1 MTSSKPAALTAALT
15 AGIALIAGG
24 QAVAQNFPQKPVR
37 TVIGYTPGGTTDVV
51 ARIIGQKLTEL
62 WGQSVIVDSRPGAA
76 GNIGAENIAKS
87 PADGYSMLLG
97 QNALAVSPAM
107 YTKMAYDVQRDLA
120 TVTSASITPHVILL
134 HPSLPARNVK
144 ELIALGK
151 KRPNELLMA
160 STGHGNSD
168 HMVAEL
174 FNTMAGLKM
183 VHIPYKGGALAL
195 KDLVGGQVVVY
206 FAGLA
211 SSVQMI
217 KAGRV
222 NAIAVTSKTRAKA
235 VPEVPT
241 VAESGLPTYEAVLWQ
256 GYFVPAGTPRDIIN
270 KLSTDINRVL
280 AMPDTIERLAGAGTD
295 PFPGSPDQFAAFLK
309 VEIDKWVK
317 VVKSIGL
324 KMDN

>member
-144 ELIALGK
+144 ELIALAK
-151 KRPNELLMA
+151 KKPNELLMA

-241 VAESGLPTYEAVLWQ
+241 VAESGLPAYEAVLWQ
-256 GYFVPAGTPRDIIN
+256 GYFVPAGTPREIIN

-309 VEIDKWVK
+309 VEIDKWGK

>member
-241 VAESGLPTYEAVLWQ
+241 VAESGLPAYEAVLWQ

-295 PFPGSPDQFAAFLK
+295 PFPGSPEQFAAFLK
-309 VEIDKWVK
+309 VEIDKWGK

>member
-15 AGIALIAGG
+15 AGIVLIAGG

-241 VAESGLPTYEAVLWQ
+241 VAESGLPAYEAVLWQ

-280 AMPDTIERLAGAGTD
+280 AMPDTIERLAAAGTD
-295 PFPGSPDQFAAFLK
+295 PVPGSPDQFAAFLK
-309 VEIDKWVK
+309 VEIDKWGK

>member
-309 VEIDKWVK
+309 VEIDKWGK

>member
-1 MTSSKPAALTAALT
+1 MHKQKHSLLTAALIG
-15 AGIALIAGG
+15 AVALPA
-24 QAVAQNFPQKPVR
+24 AAQNFPQKPVR

-76 GNIGAENIAKS
+76 GNIGAENVAKS

-120 TVTSASITPHVILL
+120 TVTTASITPHVILL

-144 ELIALGK
+144 ELMALAK
-151 KRPNELLMA
+151 KKPGDLLLA

-241 VAESGLPTYEAVLWQ
+241 VAESGLPGYEAVLWQ
-256 GYFVPAGTPRDIIN
+256 GYFVPAGTPREIIN

-295 PFPGSPDQFAAFLK
+295 PFPGSPEQFAAHLK
-309 VEIDKWVK
+309 VEIEKWGK

>member
-1 MTSSKPAALTAALT
+1 MTSSKPAMLTAALT

-76 GNIGAENIAKS
+76 GNIGAENIVKS

-241 VAESGLPTYEAVLWQ
+241 VAESGLPAYEAVLWQ

-280 AMPDTIERLAGAGTD
+280 AMPDTIERLAAAGTD

-309 VEIDKWVK
+309 VEIDKWGK

-324 KMDN
+324 KMDD

>member
-1 MTSSKPAALTAALT
+1 MHNQKHRLLAA
-15 AGIALIAGG
+15 ALIA
-24 QAVAQNFPQKPVR
+24 AAALPAAAQNFPQKPVR

-76 GNIGAENIAKS
+76 GNIGAENVAKS

-144 ELIALGK
+144 ELIALAK
-151 KRPNELLMA
+151 KKPSDLLLA

-241 VAESGLPTYEAVLWQ
+241 VAESGLPGYEAVLWQ
-256 GYFVPAGTPRDIIN
+256 GYFVPAGTPREIIN

-295 PFPGSPDQFAAFLK
+295 PFPGSPDQFAAHLK
-309 VEIDKWVK
+309 AEIEKWSK

>member
-134 HPSLPARNVK
+134 RPSLPARNVK
-144 ELIALGK
+144 ELIALGT

-174 FNTMAGLKM
+174 FSTMAGLKM

-241 VAESGLPTYEAVLWQ
+241 VAESGLPAYEAVLWQ
-256 GYFVPAGTPRDIIN
+256 GYFVPAGTPREIIN

-309 VEIDKWVK
+309 VEIDKWGK

>member
-206 FAGLA
+206 VAGVA
-211 SSVQMI
+211 YSVQMI

-241 VAESGLPTYEAVLWQ
+241 VAESGLPAYEAVLWQ

-309 VEIDKWVK
+309 VEIDKWGK

>member
-1 MTSSKPAALTAALT
+1 MKTRQNIRVSMCVFAALVIVIVP
-15 AGIALIAGG
+15 AG
-24 QAVAQNFPQKPVR
+24 AQNFPQKPVR

-62 WGQSVIVDSRPGAA
+62 WGQPVIVDPRPGAA
-76 GNIGAENIAKS
+76 GNIGAENVAKS

-97 QNALAVSPAM
+97 QNAIAVSPAM
-107 YTKMAYDVQRDLA
+107 YAKMAYDVQRDLA
-120 TVTSASITPHVILL
+120 TVTTASITPHVILL
-134 HPSLPARNVK
+134 HPSLPVRNVK
-144 ELIALGK
+144 ELIALAK
-151 KRPNELLMA
+151 KKPGELLMA
-160 STGHGNSD
+160 STGYGNSD

-174 FNTMAGLKM
+174 FNTMAGIKM

-195 KDLVGGQVVVY
+195 KDLIGGQVVVY

-222 NAIAVTSKTRAKA
+222 NAIAVTSKTRARA

-241 VAESGLPTYEAVLWQ
+241 VAESGLPGYEAVLWQ
-256 GYFVPAGTPRDIIN
+256 GYFVPAGTPREVIN

-280 AMPDTIERLAGAGTD
+280 AMPDTVEKLAGAGTD
-295 PFPGSPDQFAAFLK
+295 PFPGSPDQFAGFLK
-309 VEIDKWVK
+309 SEIDKWGK
-317 VVKSIGL
+317 VVKAIGL
-324 KMDN
+324 KLDN

>member
-295 PFPGSPDQFAAFLK
+295 PFPGSPEQFAAFLK
-309 VEIDKWVK
+309 VEIDKWGK

>member
-1 MTSSKPAALTAALT
+1 MHNNKLRLLTAALI
-15 AGIALIAGG
+15 G
-24 QAVAQNFPQKPVR
+24 AVALPAAAQSFPQKPVR

-76 GNIGAENIAKS
+76 GNIGAENVAKS

-120 TVTSASITPHVILL
+120 TVTTASITPHVILL

-144 ELIALGK
+144 ELIALAK
-151 KRPNELLMA
+151 KKPGDLLLA

-241 VAESGLPTYEAVLWQ
+241 VAESGLPGYEAVLWQ
-256 GYFVPAGTPRDIIN
+256 GYFVPAGTPREIIN

-295 PFPGSPDQFAAFLK
+295 PFPGSPDQFAAHLK
-309 VEIDKWVK
+309 AEIEKWGK

>member
-144 ELIALGK
+144 ELIALAK
-151 KRPNELLMA
+151 KKPNELLMA

-241 VAESGLPTYEAVLWQ
+241 VAESGLPAYEAVLWQ

-309 VEIDKWVK
+309 VEIDKWGK

>member
-15 AGIALIAGG
+15 AGIVLIAGG

-241 VAESGLPTYEAVLWQ
+241 VAESGLPAYEAVLWQ

-280 AMPDTIERLAGAGTD
+280 AMPDTIERLAAAGTD

-309 VEIDKWVK
+309 VEIDKWGK

>member
-15 AGIALIAGG
+15 AGIVLIAGG

-37 TVIGYTPGGTTDVV
+37 TVLGYTPGGTTDVV

-144 ELIALGK
+144 ELIALAK
-151 KRPNELLMA
+151 KKPNELLMA

-241 VAESGLPTYEAVLWQ
+241 VAESGLPAYEAVLWQ

-309 VEIDKWVK
+309 VEIDKWGK

>member
-15 AGIALIAGG
+15 AGIALIASG

-144 ELIALGK
+144 ELIALAK
-151 KRPNELLMA
+151 KKPNELLMA

-241 VAESGLPTYEAVLWQ
+241 VAESGLPAYEAVLWQ

-309 VEIDKWVK
+309 VEIDKWGK

>member
-1 MTSSKPAALTAALT
+1 MTSSKPAMLTAALT
-15 AGIALIAGG
+15 AGIVLIAGG
-24 QAVAQNFPQKPVR
+24 QAIAQNFPQKPVR

-241 VAESGLPTYEAVLWQ
+241 VAESGLPAYEAVLWQ

-280 AMPDTIERLAGAGTD
+280 AMPDTIERLAAAGTD

-309 VEIDKWVK
+309 VEIDKWGK

>member
-151 KRPNELLMA
+151 KKPNELLMA

-241 VAESGLPTYEAVLWQ
+241 VAESGLPAYEAVLWQ
-256 GYFVPAGTPRDIIN
+256 GYFVPAGTPREIIN

-309 VEIDKWVK
+309 VEIDKWGK

>member
-241 VAESGLPTYEAVLWQ
+241 VAESGLPAYEAVLWQ

-280 AMPDTIERLAGAGTD
+280 AMPDTIERLAAAGTD

-309 VEIDKWVK
+309 VEIDKWGK